1 MSANVLTCDEENTAI
16 LDNSNLDIDFSP
28 ELTIIE
34 SEIVEGLQKSR
45 DIGIEAVTKAY
56 YLYGGDF
63 SKFNESNCLQVIEKQ
78 MKEEVMKEYERKS
91 QEWGMSAKD
100 LNSSTAGV
108 LAIKFAGREAELV
121 NIKKLKEALR
131 RQIDRKKN
139 AYAGVFQKYW
149 VSMN

>member
-1 MSANVLTCDEENTAI
+1 MSANVFACDEENTAI

-28 ELTIIE
+28 ELTILE

-56 YLYGGDF
+56 NLYGGDF

-149 VSMN
+149 VSMK